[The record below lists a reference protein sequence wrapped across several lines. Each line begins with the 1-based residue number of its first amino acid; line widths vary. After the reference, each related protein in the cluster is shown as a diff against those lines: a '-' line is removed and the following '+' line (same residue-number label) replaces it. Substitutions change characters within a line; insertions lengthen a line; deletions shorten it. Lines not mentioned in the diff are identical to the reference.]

1 VTESFLTVRV
11 HGVMVT
17 VFVVKLGLPTTVFV
31 PVATVEVTVLSVTV
45 VSVGCMT
52 VLVVA
57 SK

>member
-1 VTESFLTVRV
+1 
-11 HGVMVT
+11 MVT